1 MSSNSTVM
9 LERYHLTNL
18 DIGCVISI
26 LILMILGFILNL
38 VTLITFFKQGH
49 YKRPSRLQLFSLAID
64 DFGTCLLVEPMVIS
78 MFFRGA
84 AYEKDTRLCRLF
96 TNFLHI
102 FPWNS
107 IVTLIMLSFTRMIVV
122 LYPLAYRV
130 WITQDRIIKTI
141 VCKYFFAIC
150 FLAASNPHWTIVY
163 SPQIQTCFVSYSKTN
178 IDIPHKNG
186 MPYVILGG
194 TTVILILTGVIL
206 VQLFK
211 MSLVKERFTQNRV
224 KSLAVARELA
234 MLVAVFLLTTIGIP
248 FLAFRKYFKFTLS
261 PEENIILAQ
270 IIKILFYVGPVI
282 NPAIY
287 TYSRRRML
295 KGITQLVR
303 RISKRGQRSTPSL
316 KGRLASIQRNSRP
329 TTRST
334 MKLRDHVDSGT
345 VDLDNISGNT
355 LFNAAN
361 NIVLSTFIFDFS
373 DTLFVKRSVSEK
385 PTQKGGTEPEME
397 EFIQSHSSVP

>member
-1 MSSNSTVM
+1 MLNNTTVM
-9 LERYHLTNL
+9 FDGHHLTNL
-18 DIGCVISI
+18 DIGCVLSI
-26 LILMILGFILNL
+26 FILMILGFILNL
-38 VTLITFFKQGH
+38 ITLITFFKQGH

-78 MFFRGA
+78 MFFRGT
-84 AYEKDTRLCRLF
+84 AYEQDARLCRIF

-141 VCKYFFAIC
+141 ICKYIFAIC
-150 FLAASNPHWTIVY
+150 FLGASNPYWTIVY

-206 VQLFK
+206 IQLFK

-261 PEENIILAQ
+261 HEENTILAQ

-287 TYSRRRML
+287 TYSRRRMVQ
-295 KGITQLVR
+295 GVAQLVR
-303 RISKRGQRSTPSL
+303 RISKRGQGSTPSL
-316 KGRLASIQRNSRP
+316 KGRLTSIQRNSKR
-329 TTRST
+329 TMRST
-334 MKLRDHVDSGT
+334 VKARDHVDSGT

-355 LFNAAN
+355 LFSAAN

-373 DTLFVKRSVSEK
+373 ETLLVKRSKSEK
-385 PTQKGGTEPEME
+385 PTQIEKKQPEME
-397 EFIQSHSSVP
+397 EFIQSHSSIP